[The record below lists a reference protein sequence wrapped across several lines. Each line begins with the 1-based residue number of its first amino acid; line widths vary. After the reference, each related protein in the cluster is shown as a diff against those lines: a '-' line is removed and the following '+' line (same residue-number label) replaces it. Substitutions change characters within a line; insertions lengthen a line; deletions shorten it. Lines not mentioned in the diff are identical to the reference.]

1 VPTATAFIDRTSAGP
16 GERLQLSVDSPIAYD
31 VEWYRLGWYDGTGG
45 RLMRVDRAL
54 PAYRAE
60 RQQPDAGTGLYEAPW
75 PPGLELDVPFDWPSG
90 MYVAVLRPLSGIA
103 GYAPFVVRPSTAAA
117 PILFVSAAATWQA
130 YNAWGGK
137 SLYPRSSSGP
147 ITDGATTAAV
157 EVSFDRPYLDDL
169 GSGFLQRWELQ
180 FVRWQERAGH
190 DVEYMTDIDL
200 DLHPELLDGR
210 RLVVFA
216 GHHEYWSRSMRD
228 ALEGVIAAGTNVCF
242 LSANE
247 MYWQV
252 RLGPSLRGP
261 ARRMTCYRIPDLDPL
276 MATAPELTTCQ
287 WREPPVSEPEARV
300 IGEMYGHVV
309 ARPADWVVTNA
320 DHWVYAGTGLRTG
333 DHLRNLVG
341 QEFDMLY
348 PAYERPGTVV
358 LARSPVTAIVGRGG
372 TTVPA
377 THNATMY
384 VAPSGATVF
393 AAGTFQWSWALD
405 GFGVRSYLGVPTPV
419 DLRVAIMTENLFRVL
434 G

>member
-1 VPTATAFIDRTSAGP
+1 
-16 GERLQLSVDSPIAYD
+16 
-31 VEWYRLGWYDGTGG
+31 
-45 RLMRVDRAL
+45 
-54 PAYRAE
+54 
-60 RQQPDAGTGLYEAPW
+60 
-75 PPGLELDVPFDWPSG
+75 
-90 MYVAVLRPLSGIA
+90 
-103 GYAPFVVRPSTAAA
+103 
-117 PILFVSAAATWQA
+117 
-130 YNAWGGK
+130 
-137 SLYPRSSSGP
+137 
-147 ITDGATTAAV
+147 
-157 EVSFDRPYLDDL
+157 
-169 GSGFLQRWELQ
+169 
-180 FVRWQERAGH
+180 
-190 DVEYMTDIDL
+190 
-200 DLHPELLDGR
+200 
-210 RLVVFA
+210 
-216 GHHEYWSRSMRD
+216 
-228 ALEGVIAAGTNVCF
+228 
-242 LSANE
+242 
-247 MYWQV
+247 
-252 RLGPSLRGP
+252 
-261 ARRMTCYRIPDLDPL
+261 
-276 MATAPELTTCQ
+276 
-287 WREPPVSEPEARV
+287 V